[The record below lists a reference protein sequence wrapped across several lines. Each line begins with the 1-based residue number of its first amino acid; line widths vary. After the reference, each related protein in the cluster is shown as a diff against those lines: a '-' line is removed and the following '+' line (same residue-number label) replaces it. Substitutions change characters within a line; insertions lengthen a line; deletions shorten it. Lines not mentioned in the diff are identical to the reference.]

1 MIDFLTN
8 NYFIYFI
15 VPLLTTGLS
24 IFVKI
29 VSRNDKYISFKK
41 EDLAIGLETAVTA
54 LIILIT
60 DTVNDL
66 LKLKQTT
73 ENGENLVIPE
83 NILVIPWLLLLII
96 VLLWGISTIIRK
108 LGWEDEND
116 MNKFWGIFLPDILGL
131 GLLIFVVVWISN

>member
-1 MIDFLTN
+1 MVDFLTN

-29 VSRNDKYISFKK
+29 VSRNDKFISFKK

-66 LKLKQTT
+66 LKIKQNT
-73 ENGENLVIPE
+73 ESGQNMVLPE
-83 NILVIPWLLLLII
+83 NILILPWLLLLII
-96 VLLWGISTIIRK
+96 VLLWGISTMIRK
-108 LGWEDEND
+108 LGWENEND
-116 MNKFWGIFLPDILGL
+116 MHKFWGIILPDILGL

>member
-1 MIDFLTN
+1 MVDFLTN

-29 VSRNDKYISFKK
+29 VSRNDKFISFKK

-66 LKLKQTT
+66 LKIKQNT
-73 ENGENLVIPE
+73 ENGQNMVLPE
-83 NILVIPWLLLLII
+83 NILILPWLLLLII
-96 VLLWGISTIIRK
+96 VLLWGISTMIRK
-108 LGWEDEND
+108 LGWENEND
-116 MNKFWGIFLPDILGL
+116 MHKFWGIILPDILGL

>member
-1 MIDFLTN
+1 MVDFLTN

-41 EDLAIGLETAVTA
+41 EDLAIGLETSVTA

-66 LKLKQTT
+66 LRLKQNT
-73 ENGENLVIPE
+73 ENGDGFVIPE
-83 NILVIPWLLLLII
+83 NILIIPWLLLLI
-96 VLLWGISTIIRK
+96 VVVLWGISTIIRK
-108 LGWEDEND
+108 LGWKNEND
-116 MNKFWGIFLPDILGL
+116 MNRFWGIILPDILGL

>member
-1 MIDFLTN
+1 MVDLLTN

-29 VSRNDKYISFKK
+29 VSRNDKFISFKK

-60 DTVNDL
+60 GTVNDL
-66 LKLKQTT
+66 LKLKQNTKS
-73 ENGENLVIPE
+73 GKSVVLPE
-83 NILVIPWLLLLII
+83 NILIIPWLLLII
-96 VLLWGISTIIRK
+96 VILLWGISTIIRK
-108 LGWEDEND
+108 LGWKNEND
-116 MNKFWGIFLPDILGL
+116 MNKFWGIILPDILGL